1 MFSAKPREVRFFYDV
16 ICVRDE
22 VTDATTIHQNVMQ
35 VIMLIRH
42 TDTQLISKIRVWFFT
57 LDYLMSF

>member
-35 VIMLIRH
+35 VIMLISH
-42 TDTQLISKIRVWFFT
+42 THTHTTNKQNTSLVFYS
-57 LDYLMSF
+57 